1 MKNTTP
7 ILLGLALLT
16 VAGCASPDKPPAG
29 AGAISTTERASMQ
42 TRVFTASVDT
52 VFAATVAVL
61 QDRDWKILKADLAS
75 GIIQAESRRRV
86 EALGPKEESL
96 TDRKARKKLVEERDS
111 AADQWSRWDTLTV
124 HIEPWG
130 NRVRERITMSRCGA
144 LPPMTYKKY
153 INPSWFSKGRE
164 VTVNAP
170 ASEESA
176 EMLFPEVYAEFFG
189 QIEKAIGVRQA
200 QVKKDREGH
209 ASE

>member
-1 MKNTTP
+1 MNKTAP
-7 ILLGLALLT
+7 LLLGLALLT
-16 VAGCASPDKPPAG
+16 LAGCATSNKAPAG
-29 AGAISTTERASMQ
+29 AGNLSTAERAAMQ
-42 TRVFTASVDT
+42 TRGFAASLDT
-52 VFAATVAVL
+52 VFSSTVAVL

-86 EALGPKEESL
+86 EALSPKEESL
-96 TDRKARKKLVEERDS
+96 TDVKTRKKLVEQRDS
-111 AADQWSRWDTLTV
+111 AADQWTRWDTLTI

-130 NRVRERITMSRCGA
+130 NQVRERITMSRCGA

-153 INPSWFSKGRE
+153 INSSFFSKGRE

-200 QVKKDREGH
+200 QATRDREGH
-209 ASE
+209 SN